1 MATIIPMAGS
11 LSNPGE
17 LRRVGMT
24 MKMEMLRSVVAR
36 FSLPG
41 HIHNLGLEY
50 HTRKVTGPGV
60 LVQWSG

>member
-1 MATIIPMAGS
+1 MTTIVPVADS

-36 FSLPG
+36 FGLPG
-41 HIHNLGLEY
+41 HIYNLGLEY
-50 HTRKVTGPGV
+50 QMRKVTGPGV